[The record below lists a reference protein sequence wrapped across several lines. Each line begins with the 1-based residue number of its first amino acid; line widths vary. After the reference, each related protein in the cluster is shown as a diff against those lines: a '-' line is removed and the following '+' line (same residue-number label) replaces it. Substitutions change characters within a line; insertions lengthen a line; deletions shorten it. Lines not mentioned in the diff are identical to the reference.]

1 MKTMELS
8 NIDTHKHGKVDEVHS
23 ILNQVVYRLA
33 TLNPLWTFRVAD
45 VNTNFQGVKVA
56 TGFDVLD
63 QGEKLGTITRT
74 YRSATYVIGISND
87 RIAKGRSRGDTY
99 HTADAEKAIL
109 KAKKLFFR
117 LKPDER
123 IAQATKS
130 AHEAI
135 HSQMWNRERIK
146 AQEDQTIRK
155 AAMEYFSGP
164 GLAYFLEYIG
174 TQPTSVSTPIFK
186 AVEKAEEVRG
196 EMLTIETIRQ
206 RFDREEV
213 ALVIKDSG
221 KYLVKV
227 RDNVQLYDD
236 NTLPHEM
243 RSKLGMLKLVE
254 AETFL
259 SNVGCRVNDEVFVLV
274 LDEQT

>member
-1 MKTMELS
+1 MHTMELI
-8 NIDTHKHGKVDEVHS
+8 NIDTHKHGKVDEVS
-23 ILNQVVYRLA
+23 GTINQVVYRLA
-33 TLNPLWTFRVAD
+33 TLNPLWTFRVKD
-45 VNTNFQGVKVA
+45 VNTSFNGTRIA
-56 TGFDVLD
+56 MGFDVFE
-63 QGEKLGTITRT
+63 QGEKLGEIVRS
-74 YRSATYVIGISND
+74 YRNGNYVIGICND
-87 RIAKGRSRGDTY
+87 RIAKGRLRGDTY

-109 KAKKLFFR
+109 KAKKMFFR

-123 IAQATKS
+123 ITKAAKAATDVFTEQLWK
-130 AHEAI
+130 
-135 HSQMWNRERIK
+135 RERIK
-146 AQEDQTIRK
+146 SQEESTVRK
-155 AAMEYFSGP
+155 AALDYFSGP
-164 GLAYFLEYIG
+164 GLAHFLKYIG
-174 TQPTSVSTPIFK
+174 TQPPSVSAPIFK
-186 AVEKAEEVRG
+186 AVEKTEEVQG

-206 RFDREEV
+206 HFEKEEV

-259 SNVGCRVNDEVFVLV
+259 SSVGCRVNDEIFVLV